1 MPTPYEI
8 LGVPENSSISDV
20 KSAYR
25 KLAKQYHPDVNKD
38 IGAEEKFKEISKAY
52 EDILDPKPNQN
63 QETPNWNPFDGFDI
77 FNDFRRNANQNT
89 PINIKVFLNLEECF
103 NDCIKTLFYERIVSC
118 SGCKGTGG
126 TNPRVCQSCMG
137 TGQHRQTIQQG
148 PFFFQQI
155 LGPCQACNGAG
166 KSFEHVC
173 SKCNS
178 SGVVNIKES
187 FDIKILKGQ
196 ALKTIAVENKGNQ
209 VDMNSAPGPLMI
221 EVLISPKKNYE
232 FNINGD
238 LLYNKEIDPVAAIVG
253 CDFTFDHPS
262 SSKIKFNLK
271 SNVKNGQLHK
281 TSKKGLPI
289 NENDYGDLYIRFVYK
304 NPENISEEE
313 MQNLKNYLDSRKERE
328 LLWR

>member
-1 MPTPYEI
+1 
-8 LGVPENSSISDV
+8 
-20 KSAYR
+20 
-25 KLAKQYHPDVNKD
+25 
-38 IGAEEKFKEISKAY
+38 
-52 EDILDPKPNQN
+52 
-63 QETPNWNPFDGFDI
+63 
-77 FNDFRRNANQNT
+77 
-89 PINIKVFLNLEECF
+89 
-103 NDCIKTLFYERIVSC
+103 
-118 SGCKGTGG
+118 
-126 TNPRVCQSCMG
+126 MG

-253 CDFTFDHPS
+253 CDFTFEHPS

-271 SNVKNGQLHK
+271 
-281 TSKKGLPI
+281 
-289 NENDYGDLYIRFVYK
+289 
-304 NPENISEEE
+304 
-313 MQNLKNYLDSRKERE
+313 LKN
-328 LLWR
+328 